1 MRIHGPL
8 LISLF
13 LAGCGVAI
21 FGKKEPPTPSHK
33 APCRAESPDCLA
45 FQIATPDTVRPMPRD
60 GEKKVIGPSLV
71 EGKTVQDVDTT
82 SNAEKAKARAVET
95 TTEEVLLGTTI
106 AALGDVS
113 EQGFWLKTPLV
124 KTQTAGR
131 IVWTGSGATL
141 NVTLVPLEG
150 ESGAGSQISLAAMRE
165 LGVPLTDLPE
175 LQVFK
180 LAKE

>member
-1 MRIHGPL
+1 M
-8 LISLF
+8 
-13 LAGCGVAI
+13 
-21 FGKKEPPTPSHK
+21 
-33 APCRAESPDCLA
+33 
-45 FQIATPDTVRPMPRD
+45 
-60 GEKKVIGPSLV
+60 
-71 EGKTVQDVDTT
+71 DTT

-106 AALGDVS
+106 AALGDVN

-131 IVWTGSGATL
+131 IVWTGPGATL